1 LNRAAIILPALVLTT
16 VISGCAQ
23 KEIGVRDFVDGEVQ
37 HVVRFD
43 ATQWRPC
50 PPNLPAGCEVAVL
63 DGHPKKADLFT
74 VRFNTTQEFI
84 MPAHSH
90 PKDERV
96 TVIKGKVAVG
106 FGSDVSRAEASEFVA
121 GDYYINARDEVH
133 KVWIDADS
141 IVQITGIGP
150 WVVDYVD

>member
-1 LNRAAIILPALVLTT
+1 VNKVVVGLSVLIS
-16 VISGCAQ
+16 VVMISGCTQ
-23 KEIGVRDFVDGEVQ
+23 KEIGVRDFASGEVQ
-37 HVVRFD
+37 HVVRLD

-50 PPNLPAGCEVAVL
+50 PPNLPAGCEVAIL
-63 DGHPKKADLFT
+63 DGHPKKAGLFT
-74 VRFNTTQEFI
+74 VRFNTMQEFI

-96 TVIKGKVAVG
+96 TVIKGRVAVG
-106 FGSDVSRAEASEFVA
+106 FGRDATRAAADEFVA
-121 GDYYINARDEVH
+121 GDYYINARDEIH
-133 KVWIDADS
+133 KVWIDSGS

>member
-1 LNRAAIILPALVLTT
+1 LNRAVSALPFLVLITA
-16 VISGCAQ
+16 ISGCAQ
-23 KEIGVRDFVDGEVQ
+23 KEIGVRDFTNGEVQ
-37 HVVRFD
+37 YVVRFD
-43 ATQWRPC
+43 STQWRPC
-50 PPNLPAGCEVAVL
+50 PPTLPAGCEVAIL

-74 VRFNTTQEFI
+74 VRFNTTQEFM
-84 MPAHSH
+84 MPTHSH

-106 FGSDVSRAEASEFVA
+106 FGKGVARAEANEFVT